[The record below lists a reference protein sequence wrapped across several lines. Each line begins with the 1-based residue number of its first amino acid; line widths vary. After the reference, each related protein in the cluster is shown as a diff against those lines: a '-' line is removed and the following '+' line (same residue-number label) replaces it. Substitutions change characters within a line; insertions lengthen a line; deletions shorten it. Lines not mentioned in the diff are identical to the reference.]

1 MHADL
6 AAASSH
12 VHLSGWHF
20 SPDFALVRGSKPV
33 VLRNL
38 LAELSER
45 VEVRVLAWG
54 GAPLP
59 LFRPTRAT
67 VRRGMDELC
76 RGTRVRYALDTRERP
91 MHCHHEKT
99 IEIDDRVAYVGGIDL
114 SLEGGDRF
122 DSHHHIAR
130 AKLGWHDVAAR
141 LEGPAVADVAAHFRM
156 RWDEVTG
163 ERLEPGPTPQASGGH
178 TSRWSAPFPSAST
191 RRCRAGSS
199 GSWTRTS
206 VRCARR
212 GRSSTWRT
220 SSSGRPRSRRSS
232 ARSCAGRLRTSSGSC
247 CCSRRS
253 RTPAPTTRAECCPS

>member
-163 ERLEPGPTPQASGGH
+163 ERLEPGPTPQASGGQH
-178 TSRWSAPFPSAST
+178 HPGGPH
-191 RRCRAGSS
+191 
-199 GSWTRTS
+199 
-206 VRCARR
+206 
-212 GRSSTWRT
+212 
-220 SSSGRPRSRRSS
+220 RSR
-232 ARSCAGRLRTSSGSC
+232 ARLLGGAARGVPDPGRVPPCAALVAVAHLPGEPVPLVARDRGGPAQEAAPAAFGRVPARAAAPGEAEH
-247 CCSRRS
+247 RR
-253 RTPAPTTRAECCPS
+253 